1 MPRRRDKT
9 SPSSGLALASWCLG
23 LAAAGAAAFASWRAV
38 AEEAAGLGERLGTFG
53 ESLLW
58 PGALIFFGI
67 AAMVWM
73 GWKISLD

>member
-1 MPRRRDKT
+1 MPRRRSKA
-9 SPSSGLALASWCLG
+9 SPSSGLALAAWCLV
-23 LAAAGAAAFASWRAV
+23 LAVTGTAAFASWRAV
-38 AEEAAGLGERLGTFG
+38 AEEATGLGARLGTFG

>member
-1 MPRRRDKT
+1 MPRRRDKK
-9 SPSSGLALASWCLG
+9 SPSNSLALALWCLV
-23 LAAAGAAAFASWRAV
+23 LALAGTAAFASWRAV
-38 AEEAAGLGERLGTFG
+38 AQEATDLGERLGTFG

-73 GWKISLD
+73 GWKINLD